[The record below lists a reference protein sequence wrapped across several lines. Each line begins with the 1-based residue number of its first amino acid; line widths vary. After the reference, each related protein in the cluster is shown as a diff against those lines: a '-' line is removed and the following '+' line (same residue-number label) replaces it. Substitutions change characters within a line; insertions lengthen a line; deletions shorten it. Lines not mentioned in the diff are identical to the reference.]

1 MMHWLP
7 TVLFGL
13 FCAGISTGLVV
24 TGDSLL
30 VETLSPAGFRLEG
43 SLGRQIWA
51 PAISAFFSP
60 LLLRWAVSYRDKK
73 LGQVSPVGAAFRMM
87 PGVFG
92 GQCLAMATGAM
103 AIARVHARRLLDEAI
118 SDGSV
123 HLGREVV
130 ALGAWSTAGLFGGMI
145 VTFAIAWF
153 LQLGRTEGANRP
165 PEVT

>member
-1 MMHWLP
+1 MYWLP
-7 TVLFGL
+7 TALFGL
-13 FCAGISTGLVV
+13 FCAGIATGLLVI
-24 TGDSLL
+24 GDALL

-43 SLGRQIWA
+43 SLGGQLWA
-51 PAISAFFSP
+51 PAISAFLSP
-60 LLLRWAVSYRDKK
+60 FLLRWAVSYRDKK

-118 SDGSV
+118 SGGSM

-130 ALGAWSTAGLFGGMI
+130 ALGSWSTAGLFGGMI

-153 LQLGRTEGANRP
+153 LQLGRAEGTENQTERN
-165 PEVT
+165 